1 MTHVPQDMKQI
12 TYLLLLILSLHTSCT
27 GQAPLSGKITLAST
41 DQWATTLFLIQ
52 PRSLDEVATSF
63 LGQVI
68 DSAQVK
74 PDGSFVFAKLPDS
87 PEPMLLELAVQK
99 KGEQFVN
106 RLNND
111 EPSSD
116 NYCPIIWKN
125 GLKLKVSASMAQFQS
140 SFTIE
145 NPSPENAALLRLRDI
160 RQAAFQQFMSKS
172 KDEEHEEAKL
182 LEAEAAKLNFQ
193 KRLIDFAQ
201 QTDQLLPALLAI
213 RWVSTNQ
220 DYERIPE
227 FLFSQ
232 CQKWQSSNPSHPW
245 VAQLCQKSN
254 RERLPV
260 LIGDKLPDALLPM
273 LAGDTLTLAQLIGKR
288 RLTLLDL
295 WASWCAPC
303 RRENRDFLVPLWE
316 DHHKTGFEIIGYAL
330 DASAQAWEKAIQAD
344 GAYRWVHASHLRGD
358 DAPLME
364 ALRIQTI
371 PANFLLDADG
381 KVIAKNLH
389 GEELA
394 KFVAKYLGD

>member
-1 MTHVPQDMKQI
+1 MKQF
-12 TYLLLLILSLHTSCT
+12 TYLLLLILSLLTSCY
-27 GQAPLSGKITLAST
+27 GQAPLSGKITLSQN
-41 DQWATTLFLIQ
+41 DPWATTLFLIQ

-68 DSAQVK
+68 DSASVK
-74 PDGSFVFAKLPDS
+74 PDGSFVFLKLPDS
-87 PEPMLLELAVQK
+87 PTPMLLELAVQK

-106 RLNND
+106 RLINEN
-111 EPSSD
+111 PGSD

-125 GLKLKVSASMAQFQS
+125 GLKLKINASMAQFQS
-140 SFTIE
+140 SFSIE
-145 NPSPENAALLRLRDI
+145 NPSPENVALLKLRDI
-160 RQAAFQQFMSKS
+160 RQAAFQQFLSKK
-172 KDEEHEEAKL
+172 KDGEHDEAKL
-182 LEAEAAKLNFQ
+182 LEAEVAKLNFQ
-193 KRLIDFAQ
+193 KNLMDFAQ

-213 RWVSTNQ
+213 RWVSPNQ

-232 CQKWQSSNPSHPW
+232 CQKWQSSHPGHPW
-245 VAQLCQKSN
+245 VTQLCQKSD

-260 LIGDKLPDALLPM
+260 LIGDKLPEALLPM
-273 LAGDTLTLAQLIGKR
+273 LTGDTLTLAQLIGKR

-316 DHHKTGFEIIGYAL
+316 QHHKNGFEIIGYAL
-330 DASAQAWEKAIQAD
+330 DASAPAWKKAIEAD
-344 GAYRWVHASHLRGD
+344 GAYRWVHSSHLRGD

-371 PANFLLDADG
+371 PANFLLDGEG

-389 GEELA
+389 GPELI
-394 KFVAKYLGD
+394 KFVAKYLGE